1 MKTSS
6 TSPSVTPK
14 PRSRKS
20 RPKLS
25 KCRDLILYDADM
37 DLTSAFLEKDIER
50 LLRLAKDTMSTA
62 HSIRMKA
69 GVILGKLEREPAF
82 SPRVRDAV
90 HLEDL
95 ASNLEKEYERRIREL
110 KNSDETLN
118 EGETQEEGQR
128 RIEDEN
134 ADVAEELDEALEA
147 ESTEQLSQLKKV
159 RKAKRKAK
167 LTRLYRELSKL
178 THPDSPE
185 SDEKTQ
191 QVFHLA
197 NKAYV
202 EGNMSMLE
210 ALLEDVKAYRKAKRS
225 NKFRKD
231 LLEKSRDRARSEVR
245 EAQHALAQVKT
256 SIGGQIVDIEQN
268 HPREILHK
276 AYSKVLDM
284 RIDNAEDRL
293 RLARMR
299 LQSLEPTTFT
309 WTGSTTSTT
318 TSSW

>member
-6 TSPSVTPK
+6 TSPSVTPRQ
-14 PRSRKS
+14 RSRKNK
-20 RPKLS
+20 PKLS
-25 KCRDLILYDADM
+25 KCRDLILYDAEK
-37 DLTSAFLEKDIER
+37 DLTSAFLEQDIDR
-50 LLRLAKDTMSTA
+50 LLKQANDTMAMA

-82 SPRVRDAV
+82 APRVRSAI

-95 ASNLEKEYERRIREL
+95 AAKLEKEYERRLKEL
-110 KNSDETLN
+110 KNSDKTLE
-118 EGETQEEGQR
+118 EGAVKEEGQR
-128 RIEDEN
+128 RIEDED
-134 ADVAEELDEALEA
+134 AETAEELEGD
-147 ESTEQLSQLKKV
+147 STEQLSQLKQV
-159 RKAKRKAK
+159 RNAKRKAK
-167 LTRLYRELSKL
+167 LAKVYRELSKL

-210 ALLEDVKAYRKAKRS
+210 ALLDDVKTYRKAKKS

-231 LLEKSRDRARSEVR
+231 LLEKSRDRAKVEVR
-245 EAQHALAQVKT
+245 EAMQTLAMVKT
-256 SIGGQIVDIEQN
+256 SIGGQIVDIEKN
-268 HPREILHK
+268 HSVEVLHK
-276 AYSKVLDM
+276 AYSKVLSM
-284 RIDNAEDRL
+284 RFDNAEDRL

-309 WTGSTTSTT
+309 WTGSTTSST
-318 TSSW
+318 TSPW